1 MLVIL
6 MALLF
11 ISSFIVMSSHIENSA
26 IKNPAEAGF
35 VKLSI

>member
-1 MLVIL
+1 

-26 IKNPAEAGF
+26 IKTQP
-35 VKLSI
+35 KLGRCVGNLSVVM